1 MNAFTKLSSL
11 ITTDDIEKNESAIK
25 LAKAIS
31 GGVWLSIT
39 ENPTEELVTDALIY
53 ARSILAGINHEYC
66 LMGKEQQSIKQENT
80 ERAMMLLGL
89 LAVMYSSRPT
99 EQITTPLFENINTL
113 LCSVRFDAE
122 SDMEAVA

>member
-1 MNAFTKLSSL
+1 MSAFTKPSVL
-11 ITTDDIEKNESAIK
+11 ITAIDIEKNESAIE

-39 ENPTEELVTDALIY
+39 ENQTEELVTDALIY
-53 ARSILAGINHEYC
+53 ARSILEGINHSHC
-66 LMGKEQQSIKQENT
+66 LATQAQQSINQENT

-99 EQITTPLFENINTL
+99 EQVTTPLFENINTL
-113 LCSVRFDAE
+113 LCSVRFDVE
-122 SDMEAVA
+122 NDMEAVA

>member
-11 ITTDDIEKNESAIK
+11 TSTADIKKNESAIE

-31 GGVWLSIT
+31 NSVWLSIT
-39 ENPTEELVTDALIY
+39 YTPTDELVTDTLIY
-53 ARSILAGINHEYC
+53 ARSILGEINHSHC
-66 LMGKEQQSIKQENT
+66 LATQAQQLINQENT

-99 EQITTPLFENINTL
+99 EQVTTPLFENINTL
-113 LCSVRFDAE
+113 LCSVRFDVE
-122 SDMEAVA
+122 NDMEAAA

>member
-1 MNAFTKLSSL
+1 MSAFTKPSAL
-11 ITTDDIEKNESAIK
+11 ITAIDIEKNESAIE

-31 GGVWLSIT
+31 AGVWLSIV

-66 LMGKEQQSIKQENT
+66 LMGKEQQSANQENI

-89 LAVMYSSRPT
+89 LTMMYSSRPT

>member
-11 ITTDDIEKNESAIK
+11 ASTADIEKNESAIE

-31 GGVWLSIT
+31 NGVWLSIT
-39 ENPTEELVTDALIY
+39 YTPTDELVTDTLIY
-53 ARSILAGINHEYC
+53 ARSILGEINHAHC
-66 LMGKEQQSIKQENT
+66 LAAKEQRSINQENT
-80 ERAMMLLGL
+80 ESAMMLLGL

-99 EQITTPLFENINTL
+99 EQVTTPLFENINTL

>member
-11 ITTDDIEKNESAIK
+11 ITTDDIEKNESAIE

-31 GGVWLSIT
+31 GGVWLSIA

-53 ARSILAGINHEYC
+53 ARSTLAGINHSHC
-66 LMGKEQQSIKQENT
+66 LATPAQQSANQENID
-80 ERAMMLLGL
+80 RAIMLLGL
-89 LAVMYSSRPT
+89 LTVMYSSRPT

-113 LCSVRFDAE
+113 LCSVRFDT
-122 SDMEAVA
+122 DRTVEAAA

>member
-1 MNAFTKLSSL
+1 M
-11 ITTDDIEKNESAIK
+11 
-25 LAKAIS
+25 
-31 GGVWLSIT
+31 WLSIA

-53 ARSILAGINHEYC
+53 ARSILGGINHAHC
-66 LMGKEQQSIKQENT
+66 LTAKEQQSMNQENT
-80 ERAMMLLGL
+80 EKAMMLLGL

-99 EQITTPLFENINTL
+99 EQVTTPLFENINTL

>member
-1 MNAFTKLSSL
+1 MNAFTKPSAL
-11 ITTDDIEKNESAIK
+11 ITAIDIEKNESAIE

-31 GGVWLSIT
+31 NGVWLSIT
-39 ENPTEELVTDALIY
+39 YTPTDELVTDTLIY
-53 ARSILAGINHEYC
+53 ARSILGEINHAHC
-66 LMGKEQQSIKQENT
+66 LAAKEQRSINQENT

-99 EQITTPLFENINTL
+99 EQVTAPLFENINTL

>member
-11 ITTDDIEKNESAIK
+11 ASTADIEKNESAIE

-53 ARSILAGINHEYC
+53 ARSILAGINHSHC
-66 LMGKEQQSIKQENT
+66 LTAQAQQLINQENT

-89 LAVMYSSRPT
+89 LAIIYSSNPT
-99 EQITTPLFENINTL
+99 EQVTAPLFENINTL
-113 LCSVRFDAE
+113 LCSVRFDVE
-122 SDMEAVA
+122 SDMEAAA

>member
-11 ITTDDIEKNESAIK
+11 ITTDDIEKNESAIE

-31 GGVWLSIT
+31 GCMWLSIT

-66 LMGKEQQSIKQENT
+66 LMGKEQQSINQENT

-113 LCSVRFDAE
+113 LCSVRFDTD
-122 SDMEAVA
+122 STVEAAA

>member
-1 MNAFTKLSSL
+1 MNAFTKPSAL
-11 ITTDDIEKNESAIK
+11 ITAIDIEKNESAIE

-31 GGVWLSIT
+31 NGVWLSIT
-39 ENPTEELVTDALIY
+39 YTPTDELVTDTLIY
-53 ARSILAGINHEYC
+53 ARSILGEINHAHC
-66 LMGKEQQSIKQENT
+66 LAAKEQRSINQENT

-99 EQITTPLFENINTL
+99 EQVTAPLFENINTL

-122 SDMEAVA
+122 SDMEAAA

>member
-1 MNAFTKLSSL
+1 MNAFTKPSVL
-11 ITTDDIEKNESAIK
+11 ITAIDIEKNESAIE

-39 ENPTEELVTDALIY
+39 ESPTEELVTDTLIY
-53 ARSILAGINHEYC
+53 ARSILGEINHAHC
-66 LMGKEQQSIKQENT
+66 LAAKEQRSINQENT

-99 EQITTPLFENINTL
+99 EQVTAPLFENINTL
-113 LCSVRFDAE
+113 LCSVRFDVE
-122 SDMEAVA
+122 SDMEAAA

>member
-1 MNAFTKLSSL
+1 MNAFTKLTSL
-11 ITTDDIEKNESAIK
+11 VTAADIEKNESAIE

-39 ENPTEELVTDALIY
+39 ENPTDELVVDPLIY
-53 ARSILAGINHEYC
+53 ARSILGGINQEHC
-66 LMGKEQQSIKQENT
+66 LTGKEQRSVNQENI
-80 ERAMMLLGL
+80 EKAMMLLGL

-113 LCSVRFDAE
+113 LCSVRFE
-122 SDMEAVA
+122 SDMEVTHEY

>member
-1 MNAFTKLSSL
+1 MNAFTKPSVL
-11 ITTDDIEKNESAIK
+11 ITAIDIEKNESAIE

-39 ENPTEELVTDALIY
+39 ESPTEELVTDTLIY
-53 ARSILAGINHEYC
+53 ARSILGEINHAHC
-66 LMGKEQQSIKQENT
+66 LAAKEQRSINQENT

-99 EQITTPLFENINTL
+99 EQVTTPLFENINTL

>member
-1 MNAFTKLSSL
+1 MNVFTKLSSL
-11 ITTDDIEKNESAIK
+11 ASTTDIEKNESAIE

-31 GGVWLSIT
+31 NGVWLSIT
-39 ENPTEELVTDALIY
+39 YTPTDELVTDTLIY

-66 LMGKEQQSIKQENT
+66 LMGKEQQSANQENI

-89 LAVMYSSRPT
+89 LTMMYSSRPT

>member
-11 ITTDDIEKNESAIK
+11 ITTDDIEKNESAIE

-39 ENPTEELVTDALIY
+39 ENPTEELVIDALIY
-53 ARSILAGINHEYC
+53 ARSILAGINHSHC
-66 LMGKEQQSIKQENT
+66 LATQTQQSINQENT
-80 ERAMMLLGL
+80 ERAIMLLGL
-89 LAVMYSSRPT
+89 LTVMYSSRPT

>member
-66 LMGKEQQSIKQENT
+66 LMGKEQQSINQENT

-113 LCSVRFDAE
+113 LCSVRFDT
-122 SDMEAVA
+122 DRTVEAAA

>member
-11 ITTDDIEKNESAIK
+11 TSTADIEKNESAIE

-53 ARSILAGINHEYC
+53 ARSILAGINHSHC
-66 LMGKEQQSIKQENT
+66 LTTQAQQLINQENT
-80 ERAMMLLGL
+80 EKAMMLLGL

-99 EQITTPLFENINTL
+99 EQVTTPLFENINTL
-113 LCSVRFDAE
+113 LCSVRFDVE
-122 SDMEAVA
+122 NDMEAAA